1 MSQDKNR
8 CDKRNC
14 SRKDVSHSSRGCDR
28 TPVIHGS
35 HRGIGPHPMETELQY
50 LTEQLM
56 LEQRLTYEEASWLAG
71 LIHRDICNHL
81 R

>member
-1 MSQDKNR
+1 MSQDKNS
-8 CDKRNC
+8 CDKRN
-14 SRKDVSHSSRGCDR
+14 STRKDVSHNLRGSDR
-28 TPVIHGS
+28 SPAIHGI
-35 HRGIGPHPMETELQY
+35 HRGLGPHPMETELQC

-56 LEQRLTYEEASWLAG
+56 LEQRLTYEEAMWLAG